1 MHDIIR
7 KVALQSTIKCYNVL
21 YSNFK
26 SIVSKIQIYLNLKNT
41 FFINLFSPDGLD
53 FKKVES
59 VRTCLSF
66 HEIVLSVQNKL
77 DLEE

>member
-26 SIVSKIQIYLNLKNT
+26 SIVSKIQIYLNLKT
-41 FFINLFSPDGLD
+41 LFLLTCFLRMVLILKKWNLFERVYP
-53 FKKVES
+53 FTK
-59 VRTCLSF
+59 
-66 HEIVLSVQNKL
+66 
-77 DLEE
+77 

>member
-26 SIVSKIQIYLNLKNT
+26 SIVFKIKSILTWKH
-41 FFINLFSPDGLD
+41 FFY
-53 FKKVES
+53 
-59 VRTCLSF
+59 
-66 HEIVLSVQNKL
+66 
-77 DLEE
+77 